1 MSLEVLIAPDK
12 FKGTLTAGAAAK
24 AIAVGWHRARGGD
37 VLRLLP
43 MSDGGD
49 GFGEIIG
56 GLIGGKVQHT
66 QTVDAAHRPHRARWW
81 WDARTRTAIIES
93 ATVIGLAMLP
103 PRRFHPFELDTFG
116 LAAVVRAA
124 MAKGAR
130 RCAIGIGGSAT
141 NDGGFGLARGLG
153 WEFFDEAGKPL
164 ERWTDLS
171 RLAHIRRPRR
181 FRCFEDTRVAVDVG
195 NPLLGALGATR
206 VYGPQKG
213 IRPEDVKPAEA
224 CLRRLAQVM
233 RQQFGGDRA
242 RQPGAGSAGG
252 LGFGLMTFLG
262 ARPMPGFDLFARYAV
277 LGQKLKCAD
286 LVVTGEG
293 AIDDSTLMGKGVGQL
308 AARCREL
315 KVPCVGLAG
324 MLGRSVKVNRAFVR
338 TYGLTDLTSVEQAEA
353 RPEFWLKQLAEHAAA
368 ETGWARQTGQNHPSA
383 DKGDMK

>member
-1 MSLEVLIAPDK
+1 MPLRVLIVPDK
-12 FKGTLTAGAAAK
+12 FKGTLTAGAAAE
-24 AIAVGWHRARGGD
+24 AIATGWRKTRGGD
-37 VLRLLP
+37 SLQVLP

-56 GLIGGKVQHT
+56 GLIGGKMQST
-66 QTVDAAHRPHRARWW
+66 KTLDAAHRLHRARWW
-81 WDARTRTAIIES
+81 WHAPSKTAIIES

-124 MAKGAR
+124 AAKGAR
-130 RCAIGIGGSAT
+130 RCVIGIGGSAT

-153 WEFFDEAGKPL
+153 WEFIDDAGKAL

-181 FRCFEDTRVAVDVG
+181 FRWFEETRVAVDVG
-195 NPLLGALGATR
+195 NPLLGQRGATR

-224 CLRRLAQVM
+224 CLRRMAQVM
-233 RQQFGGDRA
+233 KKEFGHDFSRH
-242 RQPGAGSAGG
+242 PGAGAAGG

-262 ARPMPGFDLFARYAV
+262 ARPTPGFDLFARYAR
-277 LGQKLKCAD
+277 LDQKLKSVD
-286 LVVTGEG
+286 LVLTGEG
-293 AIDDSTLMGKGVGQL
+293 AIDDSTRMGKGVGQL
-308 AARCREL
+308 ATRCREL

-324 MLGRSVKVNRAFVR
+324 MLGRSAKVKRAFVR
-338 TYGLTDLTSVEQAEA
+338 AYGLTDLTSVEQAKA
-353 RPEFWLKQLAEHAAA
+353 RPEFWLQQLAEHAAA
-368 ETGWARQTGQNHPSA
+368 KNGRCIASPIAG
-383 DKGDMK
+383 